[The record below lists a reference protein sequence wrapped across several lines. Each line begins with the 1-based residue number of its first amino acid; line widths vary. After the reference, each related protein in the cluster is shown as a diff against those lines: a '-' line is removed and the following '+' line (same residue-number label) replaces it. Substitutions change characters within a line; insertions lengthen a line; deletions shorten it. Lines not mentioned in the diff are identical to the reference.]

1 MATPRERLVEA
12 LQMLKTLQDNGT
24 IAIHT
29 SEIPK
34 GSVRALLV
42 KKGFLKEIIRG
53 WYIPADPGER
63 PGDSTSWYT
72 SYWEFCVKFLEYK
85 YGKDWCI
92 SAEQSLQIHAGNYTV
107 PEQLIVK
114 SPGANNTLT
123 ELQFKTTLFNLK
135 GDIPD
140 AELTTQING
149 IRMYT
154 LQGALI
160 YASANTFARNPI
172 DARTVASMIRDAS
185 ELLPFLLEKGH
196 ATIAGRLA
204 GVFRNIGRGK
214 IADDISGAMKSADY
228 SIRESDPFK
237 DKIEIKLSARE
248 RSPYANRL
256 KLMWQLMRVNVISH
270 FPAAPGIPKDPTA
283 YLKHV
288 DHIFVTDAYH
298 SLSIERYRV
307 TPELIERVR
316 SGTWDKDGNEEDK
329 KQKDAMAAL
338 GYWQAFLR
346 VKETIIKIMEGS
358 NAGKQADADH
368 SGWYRQLFDPSVT
381 AGILKSSDLAGY
393 RNNQVY
399 ISSSKHTPLS
409 VDAMRDAMPIL
420 FELLEE
426 ETEASVR
433 AILGHFIFVFIHPY
447 MDGNG
452 RMGRFLMN
460 VMLASGG
467 YPWTV
472 IPVEKRQTYM
482 TALEKASTNQDIVP
496 FAKFLS
502 HLVIQEME
510 GSPEARLPDSLRDV

>member
-1 MATPRERLVEA
+1 
-12 LQMLKTLQDNGT
+12 
-24 IAIHT
+24 
-29 SEIPK
+29 
-34 GSVRALLV
+34 
-42 KKGFLKEIIRG
+42 
-53 WYIPADPGER
+53 
-63 PGDSTSWYT
+63 
-72 SYWEFCVKFLEYK
+72 
-85 YGKDWCI
+85 
-92 SAEQSLQIHAGNYTV
+92 
-107 PEQLIVK
+107 
-114 SPGANNTLT
+114 
-123 ELQFKTTLFNLK
+123 
-135 GDIPD
+135 
-140 AELTTQING
+140 
-149 IRMYT
+149 
-154 LQGALI
+154 
-160 YASANTFARNPI
+160 
-172 DARTVASMIRDAS
+172 
-185 ELLPFLLEKGH
+185 
-196 ATIAGRLA
+196 
-204 GVFRNIGRGK
+204 
-214 IADDISGAMKSADY
+214 
-228 SIRESDPFK
+228 
-237 DKIEIKLSARE
+237 
-248 RSPYANRL
+248 
-256 KLMWQLMRVNVISH
+256 
-270 FPAAPGIPKDPTA
+270 
-283 YLKHV
+283 
-288 DHIFVTDAYH
+288 
-298 SLSIERYRV
+298 
-307 TPELIERVR
+307 
-316 SGTWDKDGNEEDK
+316 
-329 KQKDAMAAL
+329 MAAL
-338 GYWQAFLR
+338 GYWQAFLK